1 MMIQVLNMSDLVL
14 KGIYGKYER
23 KNLTKKETKNIK

>member
-1 MMIQVLNMSDLVL
+1 MKNLHDGSGVKNMSGLVL

-23 KNLTKKETKNIK
+23 NNHTDN